1 MTSEKDKPDGGGFD
15 IEGVLGMVEDELGKV
30 GIDLDLSDGLDGA
43 RVRSWPKG
51 DSKFKVVCVTPGLK
65 DSVEEMG
72 KQPRNQVVMVRVDS
86 ETSEALDAWVQTGAV
101 KSRSEAAAL
110 FIREGL
116 KVRSDELAKLEDALG
131 DVRAARERLQQQ
143 AREVFG
149 EDVEVSEDA

>member
-1 MTSEKDKPDGGGFD
+1 MRSKKQSKEKTGFD
-15 IEGVLGMVEDELGKV
+15 FAGILGMVEVELSKA
-30 GIDLDLSDGLDGA
+30 GINVDLSSDSA
-43 RVRSWPKG
+43 VHSWPKG

-72 KQPRNQVVMVRVDS
+72 KTPRDQVVMVRVDTD
-86 ETSEALDAWVQTGAV
+86 TSESLDAWVQTGAV

-116 KVRSDELAKLEDALG
+116 GVRSDELDRLKGAL
-131 DVRAARERLQQQ
+131 DEVEEARERLRRQ

-149 EDVEVSEDA
+149 EDAEVE